1 VTVPFSR
8 KGRVEFLSLSSRKAT
23 VAFPPHLMDKKRRNP
38 YQESN
43 YLIHLSLFNMALLAF
58 KSKRHRTSFNQLRA
72 QIYHE
77 ESVKGQVRIEKRAIA
92 IANHRDRRL
101 FHLIDFTHGFRFR

>member
-1 VTVPFSR
+1 MTVPFSR

-43 YLIHLSLFNMALLAF
+43 YLIHLSLFFWHSSRRGTGLV
-58 KSKRHRTSFNQLRA
+58 STKRFPG
-72 QIYHE
+72 E
-77 ESVKGQVRIEKRAIA
+77 
-92 IANHRDRRL
+92 DRKEARSDL
-101 FHLIDFTHGFRFR
+101 HSQPQG